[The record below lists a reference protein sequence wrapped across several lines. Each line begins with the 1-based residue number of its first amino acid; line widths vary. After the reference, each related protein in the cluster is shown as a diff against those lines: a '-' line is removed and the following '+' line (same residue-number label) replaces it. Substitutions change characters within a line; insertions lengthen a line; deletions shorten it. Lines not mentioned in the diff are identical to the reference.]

1 MNYSIEFYLLIFSLL
16 FLFSLL
22 LGKTGYKYGVPALLI
37 FLFIGMLAGS
47 DGLGLQ
53 FNALDTAKNVGT
65 VALCVI
71 LFSGGMDTRMDEV
84 RPVWRQGVAL
94 AIMGVLLTALIT
106 GGFIYWITNNIF
118 KTVGFTLVESL
129 LLASVMS
136 STDSAS
142 VFGIL
147 RSRNVSLKKNLR
159 PILELESGS
168 NDPMA
173 YMMTIVFIQ
182 VALSPVIDGWEVV
195 LTFIK
200 QLSFGVLVGY
210 AIGKFSPKL
219 INRINL
225 DNDALYPVLLITIM
239 LFVFGISSFIG
250 GNGYLAVYLCALLL
264 GNQKFV
270 HKRSTLKFFDGLTW
284 LSQIILFLMLGLLVN
299 PKELL
304 HIAGLGL
311 LIGLFMT
318 FISRPIAVFTTL
330 IPFKDM
336 SLRGKTYLSW
346 VGLRGAVPI
355 IFAIYPLLAGV
366 PHSRDMFNIVFFIT
380 IVSLVVQG
388 TTVAK
393 ASGILKLNLL
403 SSEKIRMKEFDVEFS
418 DEIKTSMREI
428 RIKEEYLSSGSRIM
442 DLNLPNNAL
451 ITMVKRNDKY
461 LIPKGKT
468 PLKKDDYLLVITDD
482 QDSLNEIYP
491 V

>member
-1 MNYSIEFYLLIFSLL
+1 
-16 FLFSLL
+16 
-22 LGKTGYKYGVPALLI
+22 
-37 FLFIGMLAGS
+37 
-47 DGLGLQ
+47 
-53 FNALDTAKNVGT
+53 
-65 VALCVI
+65 
-71 LFSGGMDTRMDEV
+71 
-84 RPVWRQGVAL
+84 
-94 AIMGVLLTALIT
+94 
-106 GGFIYWITNNIF
+106 
-118 KTVGFTLVESL
+118 
-129 LLASVMS
+129 
-136 STDSAS
+136 
-142 VFGIL
+142 
-147 RSRNVSLKKNLR
+147 
-159 PILELESGS
+159 
-168 NDPMA
+168 
-173 YMMTIVFIQ
+173 
-182 VALSPVIDGWEVV
+182 
-195 LTFIK
+195 
-200 QLSFGVLVGY
+200 
-210 AIGKFSPKL
+210 
-219 INRINL
+219 
-225 DNDALYPVLLITIM
+225 M
-239 LFVFGISSFIG
+239 LFVFGISSFVG

-318 FISRPIAVFTTL
+318 LFSRPIAVFATL
-330 IPFKDM
+330 IPFRNM

-403 SSEKIRMKEFDVEFS
+403 SSEKIKMKEFDVEFS

-428 RIKEEYLSSGSRIM
+428 RIKEEYLSNGSRIM

-468 PLKKDDYLLVITDD
+468 HLKKDDYLLVITDD